1 MNRPCGVQRIWVMI
15 QKSCGSQPNIPATS
29 PGRNDSND
37 TNLIPRPE
45 YFRSHRATVVE
56 INVQHSRLTAPMDL
70 TPTVGSGIS
79 LQSNTLHKLSIKR
92 SLYLNSP
99 CTPHFFSYRQDP
111 LHSTFQEIKGSDS
124 GAVASLSDSSK
135 MFPLS
140 LIKNVE
146 SAYNRPILETP
157 VKLFKED
164 IIPIEETPVHSSVL
178 KSEPLTPSKQLA
190 NQLGTFS
197 LSDNPSDTLWYQ
209 IDCMIHGFKDI
220 CLRS

>member
-15 QKSCGSQPNIPATS
+15 QKSCGSQPNIPAIS
-29 PGRNDSND
+29 PGRYDSSDN
-37 TNLIPRPE
+37 NLIPRPE

-79 LQSNTLHKLSIKR
+79 LQNNTLHKLSIKR

-99 CTPHFFSYRQDP
+99 CTPHFFSYHQDP
-111 LHSTFQEIKGSDS
+111 LHSTFQENKESES
-124 GAVASLSDSSK
+124 GAVASLSDSGR
-135 MFPLS
+135 MFPLR
-140 LIKNVE
+140 LIKNFE

-157 VKLFKED
+157 VKSFKED
-164 IIPIEETPVHSSVL
+164 IIPMVETPIHSSVL
-178 KSEPLTPSKQLA
+178 KLESLSPSKHLA
-190 NQLGTFS
+190 NQLGTFN
-197 LSDNPSDTLWYQ
+197 LSDNPSDTYWYQ

-220 CLRS
+220 CMRS